1 MGTPSSP
8 SVLRGDKEP
17 SSHFVIYI
25 FINRVIFEA
34 RITNNYEWVP
44 PNSLEALD
52 TPRGRCYSFRARAKD
67 PTCSLGSLC
76 PNPAGPS
83 RGSCAKSMV
92 MRSHPC
98 SQPPHPP
105 PRGSP
110 DAGRNLP
117 PQMSSHSH
125 MVRVAE
131 CPSTQGGP
139 GETDQSLGKAALL

>member
-1 MGTPSSP
+1 MGAPQLTRGIRHPTRKVLQLQSKSEGPHLRPGVTVPEPGWPLTRLLCQVHGDEKSPVQPTPP
-8 SVLRGDKEP
+8 
-17 SSHFVIYI
+17 
-25 FINRVIFEA
+25 
-34 RITNNYEWVP
+34 
-44 PNSLEALD
+44 
-52 TPRGRCYSFRARAKD
+52 
-67 PTCSLGSLC
+67 
-76 PNPAGPS
+76 
-83 RGSCAKSMV
+83 
-92 MRSHPC
+92 
-98 SQPPHPP
+98 PP